1 MNILITGGCGFI
13 GSNFI
18 KLLFDET
25 KHSIFNLDKL
35 TYAGNPQNLQSITND
50 KRYTFI
56 YGDINDSDLVADC
69 LQKHKIDLVVHFAA
83 ESHVDRSINE
93 SAVCIQT
100 NINGTHT
107 LLEQSKK
114 YGLERFI
121 HISTDEVYGSLG
133 KTGKFTETTPLS
145 PNSPYSAS
153 KAASD
158 LLARAYFQT
167 YDFPVIITR
176 CSNNYGPYQ
185 FPEKLIPL
193 MFDKAQKNEPLPI
206 YGNGTNIRDW
216 IFVRDHCL
224 GILAAIKNGKPG
236 EIYNF
241 GGNAERTNLE
251 IVREILAFCR
261 ASESLITFI
270 TDRPGH
276 DLRYAMDCK
285 KAQKELGWQ
294 AQTNFPDGLKETL
307 NWYKN
312 NQNWLKSV
320 KNGDYL
326 AFTQKWYNNK
336 KNI

>member
-1 MNILITGGCGFI
+1 
-13 GSNFI
+13 
-18 KLLFDET
+18 
-25 KHSIFNLDKL
+25 
-35 TYAGNPQNLQSITND
+35 
-50 KRYTFI
+50 
-56 YGDINDSDLVADC
+56 
-69 LQKHKIDLVVHFAA
+69 
-83 ESHVDRSINE
+83 
-93 SAVCIQT
+93 
-100 NINGTHT
+100 
-107 LLEQSKK
+107 
-114 YGLERFI
+114 
-121 HISTDEVYGSLG
+121 
-133 KTGKFTETTPLS
+133 
-145 PNSPYSAS
+145 
-153 KAASD
+153 
-158 LLARAYFQT
+158 
-167 YDFPVIITR
+167 
-176 CSNNYGPYQ
+176 
-185 FPEKLIPL
+185 
-193 MFDKAQKNEPLPI
+193 MFDKAQKNELLPI

-294 AQTNFPDGLKETL
+294 AQTNFPNGLKETL